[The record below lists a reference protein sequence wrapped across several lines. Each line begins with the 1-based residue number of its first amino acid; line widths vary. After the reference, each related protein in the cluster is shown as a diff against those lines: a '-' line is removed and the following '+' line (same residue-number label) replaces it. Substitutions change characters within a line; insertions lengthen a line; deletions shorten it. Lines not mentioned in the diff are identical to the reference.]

1 MIKTTRYFSY
11 LLRIW
16 QPENELS
23 DEWHASLEDPKSR
36 EILYFKT
43 MDEMFSFIREIQ
55 TLNKN
60 NLNTQIE

>member
-16 QPENELS
+16 QSENQGH
-23 DEWHASLEDPKSR
+23 DEWFVSLEDPKSR

-60 NLNTQIE
+60 SLNTQIE